1 MLIMR
6 SRSVLFLLLL
16 GWMAVTPT
24 VSTGNALN
32 AESPAV
38 PVEDPD
44 SSKWN
49 FNLRPYFFLSGISGS
64 VTVPPTFPLNS
75 RFSDLLK
82 HVKLGAFI
90 NFTAQKGQWGAS
102 GDFQY
107 INLYGEGSG
116 LLDMSLDLK
125 NVIGEVDV
133 FYQPDTAP
141 TLRFLAGVRS
151 YSVNQIVTIEGNE
164 LPAASTVVVDPILG
178 AYGVWKLSDR
188 WDFELRGDIG
198 GFGASSEFTYQMMAL
213 FHWDINESLAI
224 PFGYRVLGYQI
235 NQDNILMDT
244 RMAGMV
250 LGLDIRF

>member
-1 MLIMR
+1 MR
-6 SRSVLFLLLL
+6 SGSLVFLLML
-16 GWMAVTPT
+16 GWLLVIPT
-24 VSTGNALN
+24 VSAGDTLN
-32 AESPAV
+32 AESTAV
-38 PVEDPD
+38 PMDNPD
-44 SSKWN
+44 SPEWN

-64 VTVPPTFPLNS
+64 VTVPPTFPMNS
-75 RFSDLLK
+75 RFGDLLK

-107 INLYGEGSG
+107 INLYGEGTG
-116 LLDMSLDLK
+116 LLDVSLDLK

-133 FYQPDTAP
+133 FFQPDTAP
-141 TLRFLAGVRS
+141 TLRFLAGVRA
-151 YSVNQIVTIEGNE
+151 YSVKQTVTIEGRE

-178 AYGVWKLSDR
+178 AYGTWKLTDS

-198 GFGASSEFTYQMMAL
+198 GFGMSSEFTYQVMAL

-224 PFGYRVLGYQI
+224 PFGYRVLGHQI
-235 NQDNILMDT
+235 KQDEILMDM

>member
-1 MLIMR
+1 MR
-6 SRSVLFLLLL
+6 SRSIVFLFLLVWLAANP
-16 GWMAVTPT
+16 AVAT
-24 VSTGNALN
+24 VNTLN
-32 AESPAV
+32 AESPEA

-44 SSKWN
+44 SSKWD

-64 VTVPPTFPLNS
+64 VTVPPTFPMNS
-75 RFSDLLK
+75 SFGDLLK
-82 HVKLGAFI
+82 NVKLGAFI

-116 LLDMSLDLK
+116 LLDVSLDFK

-133 FYQPDTAP
+133 FYEPETAA
-141 TLRFLAGVRS
+141 TLRFLAGVRT
-151 YSVNQIVTIEGNE
+151 YSVKQTITIEGVE

-178 AYGVWKLSDR
+178 AYGTWKLSDS
-188 WDFELRGDIG
+188 WEFELRGDIG
-198 GFGASSEFTYQMMAL
+198 GFGVSSEFTYQVMAL
-213 FHWDINESLAI
+213 FHWNISESLAI

-235 NQDNILMDT
+235 KKDEILMDT

-250 LGLDIRF
+250 LGLDINF

>member
-1 MLIMR
+1 ML
-6 SRSVLFLLLL
+6 SRSLVLFFLL
-16 GWMAVTPT
+16 GCPVGSPALATDNT
-24 VSTGNALN
+24 LN
-32 AESPAV
+32 AESPAITA
-38 PVEDPD
+38 DYPD

-64 VTVPPTFPLNS
+64 VTVPPTFPMNS
-75 RFSDLLK
+75 RFGDLLK

-90 NFTAQKGQWGAS
+90 NFTAQKGQWGTS

-133 FYQPDTAP
+133 FYEPGTAA
-141 TLRFLAGVRS
+141 TLRFLAGVRA
-151 YSVNQIVTIEGNE
+151 YSVKQTIMIEGVE

-178 AYGVWKLSDR
+178 AYGLWKLSDR

-198 GFGASSEFTYQMMAL
+198 GFGVSSELTYQMMAL
-213 FHWDINESLAI
+213 FHWKISESLAI

-235 NQDNILMDT
+235 KKDEILMDT

>member
-1 MLIMR
+1 MR
-6 SRSVLFLLLL
+6 PKSLVGFLLL
-16 GWMAVTPT
+16 GWLATSPSVATG
-24 VSTGNALN
+24 STLN
-32 AESPAV
+32 VDSPAA
-38 PVEDPD
+38 PVEAPD
-44 SSKWN
+44 SPKWN

-64 VTVPPTFPLNS
+64 VTVPPTFPMNS
-75 RFSDLLK
+75 RFGDLLK

-116 LLDMSLDLK
+116 LLDVSLDLK

-133 FYQPDTAP
+133 FYEPDTAA
-141 TLRFLAGVRS
+141 TLRFLAGVRA
-151 YSVNQIVTIEGNE
+151 YSVKQTITIEGVE

-178 AYGVWKLSDR
+178 AYGTWRLSEG

-198 GFGASSEFTYQMMAL
+198 GFGVSSEFTYQMMVL
-213 FHWDINESLAI
+213 FHWDITESLAI

-235 NQDNILMDT
+235 KKDDILMDT

-250 LGLDIRF
+250 LGLDIKF

>member
-1 MLIMR
+1 L
-6 SRSVLFLLLL
+6 
-16 GWMAVTPT
+16 AA
-24 VSTGNALN
+24 GNNLN
-32 AESPAV
+32 VESSAV
-38 PVEDPD
+38 PVEDPN
-44 SSKWN
+44 SSEWN

-64 VTVPPTFPLNS
+64 VTVPPTFPMNS
-75 RFSDLLK
+75 RFGDLLK

-116 LLDMSLDLK
+116 FLDVSLDLK
-125 NVIGEVDV
+125 NIIGEVDV

-141 TLRFLAGVRS
+141 TLRFLVGVRA
-151 YSVNQIVTIEGNE
+151 YSVKQTITIEGIE

-178 AYGVWKLSDR
+178 AYGSWKLGDR

-198 GFGASSEFTYQMMAL
+198 GYGISSEFTYQLMAL
-213 FHWDINESLAI
+213 FHCEITESLAI

-235 NQDNILMDT
+235 KQDEILMDM

>member
-1 MLIMR
+1 MR
-6 SRSVLFLLLL
+6 SRSLVFLLLL
-16 GWMAVTPT
+16 GCLTVSPV
-24 VSTGNALN
+24 VSTGTTID
-32 AESPAV
+32 AENTAV
-38 PVEDPD
+38 PVEDSDP
-44 SSKWN
+44 SKWN
-49 FNLRPYFFLSGISGS
+49 FNLRPYFFLSGISGA

-75 RFSDLLK
+75 SFGDLLK

-90 NFTAQKGQWGAS
+90 SFTAQKGLWGAS

-116 LLDMSLDLK
+116 LLDVSLDLK

-151 YSVNQIVTIEGNE
+151 YSVNQFVTIEGIE

-178 AYGVWKLSDR
+178 AYGAWKLSDR
-188 WDFELRGDIG
+188 WDFELRGDVG
-198 GFGASSEFTYQMMAL
+198 GFGVSSEFTYQMMAL
-213 FHWDINESLAI
+213 FHWDISESLAI

-235 NQDNILMDT
+235 NQDDILMDT